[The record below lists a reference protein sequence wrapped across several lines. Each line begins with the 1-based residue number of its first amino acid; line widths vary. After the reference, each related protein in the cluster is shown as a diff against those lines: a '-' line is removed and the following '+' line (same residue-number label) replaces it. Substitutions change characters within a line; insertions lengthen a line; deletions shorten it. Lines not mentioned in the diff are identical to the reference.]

1 MKTLHF
7 SSSLLFLSVLFLSC
21 AFLISPQAPSPS
33 PSELSSQPPS
43 LPPSQS
49 PSLPP
54 SQPPSLPP
62 SKPPSL
68 PPSQSTSDACKS
80 TPYPKLCRTILS
92 AVKSSP
98 SDPYSYGKFTI
109 KQCLK
114 QASRLSKVI
123 NGYVRRVRSKPG
135 SMTAEE
141 IGAVADCGELA
152 ELSVSYL
159 ETVAAELKM
168 ADMMTAALVEHVN
181 SLLSGVVTN
190 QQTCLDGLVEAKS
203 GFAAAIGSP
212 MGNLTRLY
220 SVSLGLVSHALN
232 RNLKRFKASKGKIL
246 GGRNSTYREPLETL
260 IKVIKLLLL
269 FASGNN
275 NKIFNH
281 GLQ

>member
-1 MKTLHF
+1 
-7 SSSLLFLSVLFLSC
+7 
-21 AFLISPQAPSPS
+21 
-33 PSELSSQPPS
+33 
-43 LPPSQS
+43 
-49 PSLPP
+49 
-54 SQPPSLPP
+54 
-62 SKPPSL
+62 
-68 PPSQSTSDACKS
+68 
-80 TPYPKLCRTILS
+80 
-92 AVKSSP
+92 
-98 SDPYSYGKFTI
+98 
-109 KQCLK
+109 
-114 QASRLSKVI
+114 
-123 NGYVRRVRSKPG
+123 
-135 SMTAEE
+135 MTAEE

-269 FASGNN
+269 LLFASGNN